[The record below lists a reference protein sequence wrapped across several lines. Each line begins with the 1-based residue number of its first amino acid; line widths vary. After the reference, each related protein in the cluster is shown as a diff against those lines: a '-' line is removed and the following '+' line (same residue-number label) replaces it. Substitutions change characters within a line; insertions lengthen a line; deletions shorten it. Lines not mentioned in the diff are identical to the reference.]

1 MESFVQR
8 NNKQYFKLFFLDIS
22 NIIFNQQSFLQE
34 FNHIMRTKL
43 SWALPPRNNMR
54 ASVKLGIESQIK
66 DIIEGRGKENIHV
79 LMNAI
84 NNVGREVRGKYK
96 HYSKY

>member
-1 MESFVQR
+1 
-8 NNKQYFKLFFLDIS
+8 
-22 NIIFNQQSFLQE
+22 
-34 FNHIMRTKL
+34 
-43 SWALPPRNNMR
+43 MR